1 MILVVG
7 TRGGIG
13 TTQMAIKL
21 IKNTPSIGLDAWD
34 GQLAARL
41 GRPAVTLIEVA
52 LSTRQNHY
60 LDFISSK
67 KMTLLWTEECAAY
80 PDRVRSFL
88 REMNARIEIIAD
100 GGVSPPPLLEEL
112 AEAVIIVTKDGD
124 NIAAYHERLLKERYK
139 GKRTFTVKAPS
150 EEINVQEVIG

>member
-1 MILVVG
+1 MIIVVG

-41 GRPAVTLIEVA
+41 GRPAVTLFEAA
-52 LSTRQNHY
+52 LSSRQNHY
-60 LDFISSK
+60 LDLISER
-67 KMTLLWTEECAAY
+67 KMTILWTEECVAY
-80 PDRVRSFL
+80 PDSIRSFL

-100 GGVSPPPLLEEL
+100 GGVDPPPLLEEL

-124 NIAAYHERLLKERYK
+124 DIAAYHEQRLKERYK
-139 GKRTFTVKAPS
+139 GKRAFTVKAPS